1 MSRQVRVAAAHAQL
15 VGHDLVVEERKAL
28 DLRVDGE
35 ERVLKLDELDAVP
48 DGEEVV
54 ARRVEVG
61 VAPRVVPACVRRRRM
76 GVCTRAQGGCVCQP
90 RGLDARTPH
99 G

>member
-1 MSRQVRVAAAHAQL
+1 VAAAHAQL
-15 VGHDLVVEERKAL
+15 VGHDLVVEERQAL

-61 VAPRVVPACVRRRRM
+61 VAPRVVPACARRRRM